1 MADTLASQ
9 TSSLMETID
18 DLSAYMISGRV
29 RGSSDPTSRTSGRT
43 PAQGI
48 QDGVEAELI
57 GFRRI
62 FVSERWNL
70 KESAVLLGA
79 VGSRTCRIE
88 LATGLFN
95 ASARNPL
102 HAAAFGSTMHAAFGP
117 RFVMGLGRGD
127 RYNLEMVGL
136 RESTFAGLRDYVRI
150 IHRLWRGETVSYD
163 GPAGSYPLLAL
174 GDVHEGPNPKIWFG
188 TFGLP
193 RAAEVIAD
201 CMDGVLLV
209 PNLTPDGTAA
219 AVQRIRSACER
230 IGRDPTTVRI
240 AQCVVTAPELDE
252 LETLEICHARALT
265 YLQTPSWGEALCT
278 INGWSHETLAKI
290 RNHPQ
295 LVALDTIADNVYH
308 RSELVAPARGIPES
322 WMKASCAIGTVSECV
337 AQLKSFRDAGADEI
351 VTYGSTP
358 AQNAA
363 VAAAWRAEAHCG
375 HPSA

>member
-1 MADTLASQ
+1 MTD
-9 TSSLMETID
+9 SLSYAAEAAVIN
-18 DLSAYMISGRV
+18 DLSAYMIAGRV
-29 RGSSDPTSRTSGRT
+29 RAAPDPRSETSGRT

-48 QDGVEAELI
+48 QDGIEAERI
-57 GFRRI
+57 GFRRV

-79 VGSRTCRIE
+79 VGARTARID
-88 LATGLFN
+88 LGTGLFN

-136 RESTFAGLRDYVRI
+136 RESTFAGLRDYVSI
-150 IHRLWRGETVSYD
+150 IRRLWSGEKVSYE
-163 GPAGSYPLLAL
+163 GPAGKYPMLAL
-174 GDVHEGPNPKIWFG
+174 GDLHEGPHPQIWFG

-193 RAAEVIAD
+193 RAAEVIAE

-219 AVQRIRSACER
+219 AVGRIRSACER
-230 IGRDPTTVRI
+230 IDRDPDSVRI

-265 YLQTPSWGEALCT
+265 YLQTPKWGEALCN
-278 INGWSHETLAKI
+278 INGWSTDTLDEI
-290 RNHPQ
+290 RAHPQ
-295 LVALDTIADNVYH
+295 LKSLDTIADNLYH
-308 RSELVAPARGIPES
+308 RSELVAPARRIPAAWMKESCAMGTIPE
-322 WMKASCAIGTVSECV
+322 CV
-337 AQLKSFRDAGADEI
+337 DTLQAFRDAGAHEI

-358 AQNAA
+358 GQNADLA
-363 VAAAWRAEAHCG
+363 TAWRSRADN
-375 HPSA
+375 